1 MYCVHEFGHVIGAM
15 VTGGKIDSVVLSPVT
30 ISQTIL
36 SKNPSPLTVVWLG
49 PLIGVIVPT
58 LVWIVIPNQFPDL
71 KRHVQFFAGFCL
83 IANGAYIG
91 AGSIELIGDC
101 KQMYQSGT
109 PRWVMIVFGIFASI
123 AGLFTWHQIGEVR
136 SLWSLPSTIS
146 WQSAI
151 AMATA
156 ACTAALVLY
165 FNG

>member
-1 MYCVHEFGHVIGAM
+1 MYCVHETGHIVGA
-15 VTGGKIDSVVLSPVT
+15 VVSGGKIESIILSPVT
-30 ISQTIL
+30 ISQTVL
-36 SKNPSPLTVVWLG
+36 SRNPSPLTVVWLG

-58 LVWIVIPNQFPDL
+58 LVWVAVPNRFPNL

-109 PRWVMIVFGIFASI
+109 PRWAMILFGLLASV

-136 SLWSLPSTIS
+136 SLWNRSSLTS
-146 WQSAI
+146 WQAAI
-151 AMATA
+151 AMAIA
-156 ACTAALVLY
+156 AISAALVLY